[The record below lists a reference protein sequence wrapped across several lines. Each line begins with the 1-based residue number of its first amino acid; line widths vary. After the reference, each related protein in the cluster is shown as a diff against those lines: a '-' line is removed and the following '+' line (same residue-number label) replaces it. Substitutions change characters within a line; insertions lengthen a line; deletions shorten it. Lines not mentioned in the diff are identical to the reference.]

1 MSPNSPTVFV
11 IDDDPSFLR
20 SMVRLLRSAGIP
32 VVAYDSAKAFLENLS
47 PTTAGCVVTDLR
59 MPEIDGLALQ
69 AALDTTG
76 NPLPIIFLTGHGD
89 IPTSVHAMRRGAED
103 FLTKTA
109 PGTEVFAAIERAL
122 ARDQMLRAQR
132 TQRDAARGKFNSLT
146 EREHEVLSHVLQGKL
161 NKQIAADLG
170 IHERTVKLHRT
181 AVTRKLGARSVVE
194 LARLS
199 HDAGMHQASIDATR
213 QIGPTFP

>member
-1 MSPNSPTVFV
+1 MSPDAPTVFV
-11 IDDDPSFLR
+11 IDDDLSFLR
-20 SMVRLLRSAGIP
+20 SMVRLLQAAGFP
-32 VVAYDSAKAFLENLS
+32 VTAYHSAKAFLES
-47 PTTAGCVVTDLR
+47 FSATTAGCVVTDLR
-59 MPEIDGLALQ
+59 MPEIDGFALQ
-69 AALDTTG
+69 AALDATG

-109 PGTEVFAAIERAL
+109 PGTEVIAAIQRAL
-122 ARDQMLRAQR
+122 ARDQVLRAQR
-132 TQRDAARGKFNSLT
+132 THRDAARQKIDSLT
-146 EREHEVLSHVLQGKL
+146 EREREVLNHVLQGKL

-181 AVTRKLGARSVVE
+181 AVTRKLGARSVAE

-199 HDAGMHQASIDATR
+199 HEAGIHEDPSMPRGTSVR
-213 QIGPTFP
+213 PSP